1 LGLVAKQS
9 LPDQRTGPATEERQ
23 ELQGAF
29 WYTTTSVSCTPLIP
43 SVGGKTHKA
52 HDEDSSQVDRNGG
65 TGVTHEFLFSTASL
79 SLKMTVH
86 WPILGRNS

>member
-1 LGLVAKQS
+1 LGFVAKQS

-29 WYTTTSVSCTPLIP
+29 WYTTTSVARTPLIP

-52 HDEDSSQVDRNGG
+52 HDEGIGQVDRNGG
-65 TGVTHEFLFSTASL
+65 TGANHEFLFSAS
-79 SLKMTVH
+79 S
-86 WPILGRNS
+86 R